1 VLVLQSCTDSLRVSA
16 DPSSET
22 FPASSD
28 GACHFSDTKV
38 NVANAIN
45 EQVPVRI
52 KQEEI
57 PQDMPFP
64 DIQSEPDE
72 VSFVCVCLFLDT
84 FYLCLQ
90 MSVFL
95 FS

>member
-1 VLVLQSCTDSLRVSA
+1 V
-16 DPSSET
+16 
-22 FPASSD
+22 SSD
-28 GACHFSDTKV
+28 CAYNFSDTDV
-38 NVANAIN
+38 NVDKDIN
-45 EQVPVRI
+45 EEVPLPI

-57 PQDMPFP
+57 LQDIPFP

-72 VSFVCVCLFLDT
+72 VSFVCVCLLLDT
-84 FYLCLQ
+84 LYLCPE